1 MNLTSLSLRPILN
14 FQKTSA
20 AALGLLTCTVTALL
34 PPLVH
39 VLWAQSLAGIES
51 GQSLHLE
58 EEGGPAAAK
67 DGVPGSLYVE
77 VQVAADKVL
86 NRRGPHIHVTIDV
99 DFVDAILGT
108 DAK

>member
-1 MNLTSLSLRPILN
+1 M
-14 FQKTSA
+14 
-20 AALGLLTCTVTALL
+20 
-34 PPLVH
+34 VH